1 MNLLMKIMALIGARG
16 GSKGLQNKNLLLI
29 GKRSLIE
36 HTIDDA
42 VKSKKFDRIIV
53 STDDE
58 RIARI
63 SKKAGADIPFTRP
76 KKFSKD
82 STTMQDV
89 VSHTLSFLKNK
100 EGYCPDIV
108 VLMQPTS
115 PFRDKNMIQ
124 KSITLLKKTKSTSVI
139 SVAET
144 EHHPFISFFYE
155 GKFLKPLNKDHL
167 NHSLRQKRIP
177 VYHPTGSLYAFW
189 ATNLKKY
196 HSIHGPTISPLIIKD
211 KFLNHDIDDLYD
223 LFLADMTD
231 KFWKKYKKPKSK
243 K

>member
-1 MNLLMKIMALIGARG
+1 MRIIAIIGARG

-36 HTIDDA
+36 RTIDDA
-42 VKSKKFDRIIV
+42 IKSKKFDRIIV
-53 STDDE
+53 STDDKK
-58 RIARI
+58 IAQI
-63 SKKAGADIPFTRP
+63 SKKAGADIPFLRP

-82 STTMQDV
+82 STPMQDV
-89 VSHTLSFLKNK
+89 VSHTLSFLKQ

-124 KSITLLKKTKSTSVI
+124 KSITLLKKNKSTSVI

-144 EHHPFISFFYE
+144 EHHPFISFFYKQ
-155 GKFLKPLNKDHL
+155 KFLKPLRKDHL

-177 VYHPTGSLYAFW
+177 IYHPTGSLYTFW

-196 HSIHGPTISPLIIKD
+196 NSIHGPKISPLIIKD

-231 KFWKKYKKPKSK
+231 KFWKKYEKPKSK